1 MEWKAAVKIE
11 DPIRST
17 PFTDHFPLSDLFDGE
32 KSSLGFM
39 ELLGIQNLTPSIFDA
54 MFQVS
59 TPSIEP
65 VGPTQTSTVAE
76 SSEVLNQPTTPNSS
90 SISSASNE
98 EQSRAVEEEE
108 EHQKTKKQLKPKK
121 GSQKGEREPRYAF
134 MTKSEV
140 DHLEDGYR
148 WRKYGQ
154 KAVKNSPFPRSYYRC
169 TYSSCNVKKR
179 VERCLGDP
187 SIVITTYEGKHTHPS
202 PVMHRPTYDVASLGF
217 SASGAAVAYAP
228 RMQVAM
234 PPHDQPQLINNLR
247 FQNPTYAD
255 YGLLQDIVP
264 SLTKKED

>member
-17 PFTDHFPLSDLFDGE
+17 PFTDHFPLSDLLDGE

-59 TPSIEP
+59 TPSIESLDP
-65 VGPTQTSTVAE
+65 SQVSKVAE
-76 SSEVLNQPTTPNSS
+76 STEVLNQPTTPNSS

-98 EQSRAVEEEE
+98 EQSRVVEEEE
-108 EHQKTKKQLKPKK
+108 EDPKTQKQLKAKK
-121 GSQKGEREPRYAF
+121 VSQKRGEREPRFAF

-140 DHLEDGYR
+140 DQLEDGYR

-169 TYSSCNVKKR
+169 TNSTCNVKKR

-187 SIVITTYEGKHTHPS
+187 SIVVTTYEGKHTHPS
-202 PVMHRPTYDVASLGF
+202 PT
-217 SASGAAVAYAP
+217 SATGPGLSADRAAAAAFAQRV
-228 RMQVAM
+228 QVAM
-234 PPHDQPQLINNLR
+234 PLHHDQPQLINNLR
-247 FQNPTYAD
+247 FQKPTYAD

-264 SLTKKED
+264 SLVKKED

>member
-17 PFTDHFPLSDLFDGE
+17 PFTDHFPLSDLLDGE

-59 TPSIEP
+59 TPSIE
-65 VGPTQTSTVAE
+65 S
-76 SSEVLNQPTTPNSS
+76 L
-90 SISSASNE
+90 ASNE
-98 EQSRAVEEEE
+98 EQSRVVEEEE
-108 EHQKTKKQLKPKK
+108 EEEEEHPRTQKQLKAKK
-121 GSQKGEREPRYAF
+121 GSQKKRGEREPRFAF

-140 DHLEDGYR
+140 DQLEDGYR

-169 TYSSCNVKKR
+169 TNSTCNVKKR

-187 SIVITTYEGKHTHPS
+187 SIVVTTYEGKHTHPS
-202 PVMHRPTYDVASLGF
+202 PN
-217 SASGAAVAYAP
+217 SATGPGLSADRAAAAAFAQRV
-228 RMQVAM
+228 QVAM
-234 PPHDQPQLINNLR
+234 PLHHDQPQLINNLR
-247 FQNPTYAD
+247 FQKPTYAD

-264 SLTKKED
+264 SLVKKED